1 MKNIEAILKEAGL
14 EVTAEQLA
22 AIEKAVKENYKTVV
36 DYDKQKEKLDAAGD
50 KAKTLEESLEK
61 FKDVDPEA
69 LKQSIED
76 LKKELKQKD
85 TEYAGKIADRDFE
98 DVLKDAISG
107 AKGKNAKAIRALLDL
122 DTLKA
127 SKNQKDDVAAA
138 IKALTEAEDSAFLF
152 AKDDGDEPDGDEPD
166 DADDDAAGVVG
177 KADVIGTVK
186 GGSGDSFLAGLRS
199 SMGLASSAT
208 EKKE

>member
-36 DYDKQKEKLDAAGD
+36 DYDKQKEKLDAAED

-76 LKKELKQKD
+76 LKKGLKQKD

-152 AKDDGDEPDGDEPD
+152 AKDDADD
-166 DADDDAAGVVG
+166 DAADDAAGVVG

>member
-36 DYDKQKEKLDAAGD
+36 DYDKQKEKLDAAED

-152 AKDDGDEPDGDEPD
+152 AKDDGDEPDDADD
-166 DADDDAAGVVG
+166 DAADDAAGVVG

>member
-36 DYDKQKEKLDAAGD
+36 DYDKQKEKLDAAED

-138 IKALTEAEDSAFLF
+138 IKALTEAEDCAFLF
-152 AKDDGDEPDGDEPD
+152 AKDDGDKPD
-166 DADDDAAGVVG
+166 DADDDAAEVVG

>member
-36 DYDKQKEKLDAAGD
+36 DYDKQKEKLDAAED

-152 AKDDGDEPDGDEPD
+152 AKDDGDEPDEPD

>member
-36 DYDKQKEKLDAAGD
+36 DYDKQKEKLDAAED

-152 AKDDGDEPDGDEPD
+152 AKDDGDEPDDAD

>member
-1 MKNIEAILKEAGL
+1 M
-14 EVTAEQLA
+14 
-22 AIEKAVKENYKTVV
+22 
-36 DYDKQKEKLDAAGD
+36 
-50 KAKTLEESLEK
+50 
-61 FKDVDPEA
+61 
-69 LKQSIED
+69 
-76 LKKELKQKD
+76 
-85 TEYAGKIADRDFE
+85 
-98 DVLKDAISG
+98 
-107 AKGKNAKAIRALLDL
+107 DL

-152 AKDDGDEPDGDEPD
+152 AKDDGDEPD

-199 SMGLASSAT
+199 SMGLASSAA

>member
-36 DYDKQKEKLDAAGD
+36 DYDKQKEKLDAAED

-152 AKDDGDEPDGDEPD
+152 AKDDGDEPDDADD

>member
-22 AIEKAVKENYKTVV
+22 AIENAVKENYKTVV
-36 DYDKQKEKLDAAGD
+36 DYDKQKEKLDAAED

-152 AKDDGDEPDGDEPD
+152 AKDDGDEPD

>member
-22 AIEKAVKENYKTVV
+22 AIEKPVKENYKTVV
-36 DYDKQKEKLDAAGD
+36 DYDKQKEKLDAAED

-152 AKDDGDEPDGDEPD
+152 AKDDGDEPD

>member
-22 AIEKAVKENYKTVV
+22 AIEEAVKENYKTVV
-36 DYDKQKEKLDAAGD
+36 DYDKQKEKLDAAED

-152 AKDDGDEPDGDEPD
+152 AKDDGDEPD

>member
-22 AIEKAVKENYKTVV
+22 AIEKAVKESYKTVV
-36 DYDKQKEKLDAAGD
+36 DYDKQKEKLDAAED

-152 AKDDGDEPDGDEPD
+152 AKDDGDEPD

>member
-1 MKNIEAILKEAGL
+1 MKNIEAILKEVGL

-22 AIEKAVKENYKTVV
+22 AIEKAVTENYKTVV
-36 DYDKQKEKLDAAGD
+36 DYDKQKEKLDAAED

-152 AKDDGDEPDGDEPD
+152 AKDDGDEPD

>member
-14 EVTAEQLA
+14 EVTAEQLT

-36 DYDKQKEKLDAAGD
+36 DYDKQKEKLDAAED

-152 AKDDGDEPDGDEPD
+152 AKDDGDEPD

>member
-22 AIEKAVKENYKTVV
+22 AFEKAVKENYKTVV
-36 DYDKQKEKLDAAGD
+36 DYDKQKEKLDAAED

-152 AKDDGDEPDGDEPD
+152 AKDD
-166 DADDDAAGVVG
+166 DAAGVVG

>member
-36 DYDKQKEKLDAAGD
+36 DYDKQKEKLDAAED

-152 AKDDGDEPDGDEPD
+152 AKDDEDDGDEPD

>member
-22 AIEKAVKENYKTVV
+22 AIEKAVKENCKTVV
-36 DYDKQKEKLDAAGD
+36 DYDKQKEKLDAAED

-152 AKDDGDEPDGDEPD
+152 AKDDGDEPD

>member
-36 DYDKQKEKLDAAGD
+36 EYDKRKEKLDAAED

-152 AKDDGDEPDGDEPD
+152 AKDDGDEPDDAD
-166 DADDDAAGVVG
+166 DADDDAAEVVG

>member
-22 AIEKAVKENYKTVV
+22 AIEKAAKENYKTVV
-36 DYDKQKEKLDAAGD
+36 DYDKQKEKLDATED

-152 AKDDGDEPDGDEPD
+152 AKDDGDEPD

>member
-36 DYDKQKEKLDAAGD
+36 DYDKQKEKLDAAED

-76 LKKELKQKD
+76 LKKELEQKD

-152 AKDDGDEPDGDEPD
+152 AKDDGDEPD
-166 DADDDAAGVVG
+166 DADDDTAGVVG

-186 GGSGDSFLAGLRS
+186 GGSGDNFLAGLRS
-199 SMGLASSAT
+199 SMGLPSSAT
-208 EKKE
+208 DKKD